1 MSLEVTMSTL
11 SPQTEA
17 EMRAMFK
24 SFNKFVLL
32 LWRLGIGPLMGLYPD
47 VTGQFMVIV
56 HTGRKTGKQRRTPV
70 NYAEV
75 DGEIYCTAG
84 FGSGSHWYQNIL
96 ADPNVEIWY
105 GDQRW
110 AAVAEDISDNPER
123 LRLLRDVLKG
133 SGMVAPMVG
142 VDPRSF
148 TDDELAQATATYRL
162 LHMRRVEART
172 GAGGPGDL
180 VWVWPVLVT
189 LMLPLAL
196 RGMCGKRK

>member
-1 MSLEVTMSTL
+1 MSTL

-17 EMRAMFK
+17 ELREVFK
-24 SFNKFVLL
+24 RFNKFVLI
-32 LWRLGIGPLMGLYPD
+32 LWRLGIGPLMGVYPD
-47 VTGQFMVIV
+47 VTGRFMVIV

-105 GDQRW
+105 GDDRW
-110 AAVAEDISDNPER
+110 AAVAEDVSEHPER
-123 LRLLRDVLKG
+123 LRLMREVLKG
-133 SGMVAPMVG
+133 SGMVAPLVG
-142 VDPRSF
+142 VDPRSLS
-148 TDDELAQATATYRL
+148 DDELAQATAKYRL

-180 VWVWPVLVT
+180 VWVWPVLAT
-189 LMLPLAL
+189 LILPLAL
-196 RGMCGKRK
+196 RGLCGRRK